1 MSLTVL
7 TYCRHWHWYVWVII
21 FLLNVASMHVVLAF
35 KMILCFFFSFLF
47 SRMCAPL
54 QPWRK
59 SPCILQK
66 GLWIDLVVPNLVLF
80 FKRVLFKVVFKWHPK
95 TISLLRSLIAEI
107 RRDQSLNIW
116 WFGFD
121 IQGLLSILYLN
132 MFFFFFFFL
141 FYASYRNFWCCAEFL
156 AGD

>member
-35 KMILCFFFSFLF
+35 KMILCFFSFLF

-54 QPWRK
+54 QPWKK

-66 GLWIDLVVPNLVLF
+66 GLWTDLVPNLVLF
-80 FKRVLFKVVFKWHPK
+80 FKRVLFKVDFKWDPK
-95 TISLLRSLIAEI
+95 TISLLRSLITEI

-121 IQGLLSILYLN
+121 IQGLLSILFKYVL
-132 MFFFFFFFL
+132 FFFFSF
-141 FYASYRNFWCCAEFL
+141 FYASYRNFWCCAKFL

>member
-1 MSLTVL
+1 MSLIFL

-21 FLLNVASMHVVLAF
+21 FLLHVVSMHVVLAF
-35 KMILCFFFSFLF
+35 KMILCFFSFMF

-66 GLWIDLVVPNLVLF
+66 GRWIDLVVPNLVLF
-80 FKRVLFKVVFKWHPK
+80 FKRVLFKVVFLVGPK
-95 TISLLRSLIAEI
+95 NYKPVKITEI

-116 WFGFD
+116 WCGFD
-121 IQGLLSILYLN
+121 IQGLLSILFKYVLFLGV
-132 MFFFFFFFL
+132 FFFF
-141 FYASYRNFWCCAEFL
+141 ASYRIFLCCAEFL